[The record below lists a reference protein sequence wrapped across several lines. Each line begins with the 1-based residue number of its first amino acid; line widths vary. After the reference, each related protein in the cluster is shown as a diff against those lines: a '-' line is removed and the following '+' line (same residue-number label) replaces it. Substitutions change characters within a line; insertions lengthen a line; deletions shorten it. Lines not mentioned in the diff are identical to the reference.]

1 ACGGRSTRDGRSFSP
16 ALLHSGHPHPEN
28 PLRSFLVLGG
38 LVLLGCGGGHGS
50 LPIALS
56 ATPAASPPQA
66 MACAKAQVVDPLKYE
81 LSSFDQTDLRLT
93 ARKND
98 YNAHRADP
106 KFRRNVD
113 RLEVEAVPG
122 ADGNTKLSVIGRTY
136 AEYSTERGPTEV
148 EESASTDVR

>member
-1 ACGGRSTRDGRSFSP
+1 
-16 ALLHSGHPHPEN
+16 
-28 PLRSFLVLGG
+28 LRSYPVLGG
-38 LVLLGCGGGHGS
+38 LVLLGCGGVHGS

-56 ATPAASPPQA
+56 ASPASSPPQA
-66 MACAKAQVVDPLKYE
+66 IACARAKVDTLGYQ
-81 LSSFDQTDLRLT
+81 LTSFDETDFRLT

-113 RLEVEAVPG
+113 RLEVEAAPG

-148 EESASTDVR
+148 EESASPDVRNASQAVVDICGH

>member
-1 ACGGRSTRDGRSFSP
+1 MRSS
-16 ALLHSGHPHPEN
+16 
-28 PLRSFLVLGG
+28 LVLGG

-56 ATPAASPPQA
+56 ASPASSPPQA
-66 MACAKAQVVDPLKYE
+66 IACARAKVDTLGYG
-81 LSSFDQTDLRLT
+81 LTSFDETDFRLT

-113 RLEVEAVPG
+113 RLEVEAAPG
-122 ADGNTKLSVIGRTY
+122 ADGNTKLTVVGRTY

-148 EESASTDVR
+148 EESASTDVRNTAQAVVDACGH